1 MAKSYKTQESVPKSR
16 KSKSVISE
24 PVTVYRKSIYR
35 ENQTGRFN
43 EHLAGTRG
51 MMTTT
56 QKMEIS
62 KGGITKKELELLKT
76 LADLD
81 YTTIAR
87 ILSVTRATLINK
99 RKTEKFNT
107 ALSERIVGLADLY
120 TYGIKVF
127 GEKEIFNRWMNEP
140 NRALGGKT
148 PLDII
153 DNQFG
158 REEVKN
164 VIGRIEYG
172 VYS

>member
-1 MAKSYKTQESVPKSR
+1 MAKGNKTTGAVPKSG
-16 KSKSVISE
+16 KAKSVVSE
-24 PVTVYRKSIYR
+24 LKTVYRKRIKR
-35 ENQTGRFN
+35 ENQTGRFI
-43 EHLAGTRG
+43 EHLAGSRG
-51 MMTTT
+51 MLTTT

-76 LADLD
+76 LAGLD
-81 YTTIAR
+81 YTTIAK

-127 GEKEIFNRWMNEP
+127 GGKEIFNLWMNEP

-153 DNQFG
+153 DSQFG

>member
-1 MAKSYKTQESVPKSR
+1 MPKGYKTPEPA
-16 KSKSVISE
+16 SKRGKTKTAVSE
-24 PVTVYRKSIYR
+24 PQTVYRKSIYR
-35 ENQTGRFN
+35 DNQTVPFA
-43 EHLAGTRG
+43 EFLAGSKG
-51 MMTTT
+51 MLTTT

-62 KGGITKKELELLKT
+62 KGGITKKELESLKS

-81 YTTIAR
+81 YTTIAK
-87 ILSVTRATLINK
+87 ILAVTRATLINK
-99 RKTEKFNT
+99 RKAEKFNT
-107 ALSERIVGLADLY
+107 SLSERIVGLADLY

-127 GEKEIFNRWMNEP
+127 GDKENFNRWMNEP
-140 NRALGGKT
+140 NGALGGKM

-158 REEVKN
+158 REEVKH